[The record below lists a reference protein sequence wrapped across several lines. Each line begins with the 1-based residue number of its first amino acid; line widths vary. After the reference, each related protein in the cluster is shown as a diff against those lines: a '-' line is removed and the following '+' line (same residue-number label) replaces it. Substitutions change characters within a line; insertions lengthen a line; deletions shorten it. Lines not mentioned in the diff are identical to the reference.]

1 MKIVPNWKNGWKW
14 LSVHLMVLGGAIQG
28 AWVAFPDSMRSFLPD
43 KYAHLAAMCVFGS
56 AIAARFIDQSGK
68 AAAPVTVEKDAS

>member
-1 MKIVPNWKNGWKW
+1 MKLVPNWKNGWKW

-28 AWVAFPDSMRSFLPD
+28 AWIAFPDSMRSFLPD
-43 KYAHLAAMCVFGS
+43 KYAHFAAMCVFGS

-68 AAAPVTVEKDAS
+68 SAAPVPVEKDAS